1 MFKFLLDVETRQRI
15 LDVATEQFARFG
27 VRTITMEDL
36 ARQVGISKK
45 TIYQEFEDKKDLVK
59 EVFARI
65 LEEDRRRLAFIAEQ
79 GDGVIEHLVQTSKM
93 MRERLTSINP
103 LVILEVQ
110 KYFPEAWKIFESF
123 KEETIQT
130 DLVKVLEKGKELG
143 YFRKEIDSKV
153 LAKVRISQI
162 TSAFD
167 PRSFADVEYNLV
179 EEQMIILDHFLHGI
193 FTEKGRE
200 AYLFQ
205 QNILTWKPTKP
216 WKTTFFSS
224 FFFA

>member
-1 MFKFLLDVETRQRI
+1 METRQRI

-167 PRSFADVEYNLV
+167 PRSFADIEYNLV

-205 QNILTWKPTKP
+205 QNILT
-216 WKTTFFSS
+216 
-224 FFFA
+224 

>member
-205 QNILTWKPTKP
+205 QNVLT
-216 WKTTFFSS
+216 
-224 FFFA
+224 